1 MIRYYR
7 YFVEM
12 SMSRYKD
19 YVDKPTF
26 IEDNDKESEAIP
38 LKELTVKTGGD
49 TIEVYADNEAVEFTD
64 VMPFV
69 DSTNRTQMPVRAV
82 AEALEC
88 KVDYIDG
95 LVIIKSGND
104 IINLTIG
111 SDILTKNGEKV
122 QMDTAAVI
130 ISDRTFIPVR
140 YIAEALGYTVNW
152 ENIN

>member
-1 MIRYYR
+1 
-7 YFVEM
+7 
-12 SMSRYKD
+12 
-19 YVDKPTF
+19 
-26 IEDNDKESEAIP
+26 
-38 LKELTVKTGGD
+38 
-49 TIEVYADNEAVEFTD
+49 
-64 VMPFV
+64 
-69 DSTNRTQMPVRAV
+69 AV

-111 SDILTKNGEKV
+111 SDILTKNGENI